1 MFERLTNS
9 ITFGQMFTK
18 ITLPLPETNFALII
32 STSGL
37 EKILQNIKNTCHGKG
52 K

>member
-18 ITLPLPETNFALII
+18 ITLPLAETNFALFI

-37 EKILQNIKNTCHGKG
+37 EKKSCRTLRIHVTV
-52 K
+52 